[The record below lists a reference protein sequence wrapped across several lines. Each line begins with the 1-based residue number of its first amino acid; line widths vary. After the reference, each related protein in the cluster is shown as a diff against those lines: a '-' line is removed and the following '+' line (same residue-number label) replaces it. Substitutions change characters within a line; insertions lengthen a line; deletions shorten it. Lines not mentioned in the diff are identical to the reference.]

1 VVIADAEG
9 LHPNGMVAYVPVNA
23 GGVKS
28 IILVIAGDGQAVVLA
43 FPAGIVSQSAVVT
56 YLVLIL

>member
-1 VVIADAEG
+1 
-9 LHPNGMVAYVPVNA
+9 MNA

-28 IILVIAGDGQAVVLA
+28 IILTVAGEGHAVVLGV
-43 FPAGIVSQSAVVT
+43 PAGISSAAAGMLAQAVVVT

>member
-1 VVIADAEG
+1 
-9 LHPNGMVAYVPVNA
+9 MNA

-28 IILVIAGDGQAVVLA
+28 IILVVAGDGHAEVLA
-43 FPAGIVSQSAVVT
+43 VPAGISSVPAGILAQTAVVT

>member
-1 VVIADAEG
+1 
-9 LHPNGMVAYVPVNA
+9 MNA

-28 IILVIAGDGQAVVLA
+28 MILVVAGEGQAVVLA